1 MTAISPPIF
10 GCPASSRKGDSPLT
24 SSLYV
29 GSLPAKSRLTVT
41 FQVTVNSSADQGQLT
56 ERVAVLFTFKLPD
69 DQTVSDSVLTNAV
82 STQLLQPVPA
92 IGITATPTV
101 TEPESPVH
109 FRIRVSNAGN
119 LSADSV
125 TVQNWIS
132 PLTTLLPG
140 TLRIGDVPVNLTAPV
155 TQPLVLWAVPLN
167 GSTEITYTEAVV
179 SRPNTRRIPLRSA
192 AQYAYQVNDPVHTG
206 TVLSNEAMI
215 WVEQADE

>member
-10 GCPASSRKGDSPLT
+10 GCPASSRKGDSPLP

-29 GSLPAKSRLTVT
+29 GSLPAKSRLT
-41 FQVTVNSSADQGQLT
+41 
-56 ERVAVLFTFKLPD
+56 
-69 DQTVSDSVLTNAV
+69 
-82 STQLLQPVPA
+82 
-92 IGITATPTV
+92 
-101 TEPESPVH
+101 VH